1 MRHHRYNPDFK
12 FAVSPEEFNKYSDR
26 EFLQYCLGATM
37 YMPGTKDFSHKILED
52 EIPGLTSLV
61 MCFEDACR
69 EDEVFAAENNVLAM
83 LERVSTAIDEGNLTY
98 EQIPLIFCRV
108 RDVDQ
113 FKHFAGRLTKHQ
125 VKVLAGIT
133 FPKFGSGNGE
143 EYFQYLQLLNEH
155 FGEILYGMPII
166 EDRAVAYKETRVQE
180 LLDIH
185 TILDKYKDLVLQVR
199 VGGTDFSSYFG
210 VRRGVDYSIYDI
222 LTVSECLTDI
232 LNVLARNNDYTVSGP
247 VWEYFRASKDMMF
260 RELPKYDVPNCI
272 LKRIPI
278 INDEV
283 DGLLR
288 EVILDKANGFV
299 GRTVIHPSHIKYV
312 NAMQAVTSE
321 EYEDACQIL
330 GSKAG
335 GVLKSLHENKMNE
348 MKPHR
353 TWAMRVYMRSRA
365 YGVIQDQNSYFR
377 LLGIEGKNK

>member
-1 MRHHRYNPDFK
+1 MGSEMCIR
-12 FAVSPEEFNKYSDR
+12 DR
-26 EFLQYCLGATM
+26 
-37 YMPGTKDFSHKILED
+37 
-52 EIPGLTSLV
+52 
-61 MCFEDACR
+61 
-69 EDEVFAAENNVLAM
+69 
-83 LERVSTAIDEGNLTY
+83 
-98 EQIPLIFCRV
+98 
-108 RDVDQ
+108 
-113 FKHFAGRLTKHQ
+113 
-125 VKVLAGIT
+125 
-133 FPKFGSGNGE
+133 
-143 EYFQYLQLLNEH
+143 
-155 FGEILYGMPII
+155 
-166 EDRAVAYKETRVQE
+166 
-180 LLDIH
+180 
-185 TILDKYKDLVLQVR
+185 
-199 VGGTDFSSYFG
+199 
-210 VRRGVDYSIYDI
+210 DYSIYDI

-330 GSKAG
+330 GSEAG

-353 TWAMRVYMRSRA
+353 NWAMRVYMRSRA